1 MKITKQQLRRIILEE
16 LTMSSVDKL
25 SPKEVETE
33 MRKLRRRKYNQD
45 DLSDQEEELLNKLN
59 DINNRNRKGVRHEGV
74 KIGRDEIR
82 KMIQEE
88 KQKLIA
94 ELGFPPGRGQREL
107 PRGRG
112 YDALVSRLAD
122 EVSAMIGNGLTREDA
137 MQTVLTREDLHNDAM
152 IRGHIESELRDEMV
166 PVPANESRVYK
177 LNKATAKRLAET
189 VKSKLISEVMQAD
202 PLDYEEVFDIAV
214 DPNDKREIMIKLA
227 DRGLQF
233 DEDAYLDA
241 LDDYL
246 RR

>member
-1 MKITKQQLRRIILEE
+1 MKITKQQLKRII
-16 LTMSSVDKL
+16 
-25 SPKEVETE
+25 
-33 MRKLRRRKYNQD
+33 R
-45 DLSDQEEELLNKLN
+45 
-59 DINNRNRKGVRHEGV
+59 
-74 KIGRDEIR
+74 
-82 KMIQEE
+82 EE
-88 KQKLIA
+88 KEKVMD
-94 ELGFPPGRGQREL
+94 ELGFPAGRGQREL

-152 IRGHIESELRDEMV
+152 IRGQIEAELRDEMV
-166 PVPANESRVYK
+166 PVPANESRVYR
-177 LNKATAKRLAET
+177 LNKRTAKKLAET
-189 VKSKLISEVMQAD
+189 IKRKLMNEVMQAD
-202 PLDYEEVFDIAV
+202 PLDYEEVFDMAV

-246 RR
+246 GRGAMR